1 MRSFTLEKYERQL
14 DKQVLH
20 MDQGLCYCP
29 EFRATRMMHD
39 YPSRKLQLA
48 RAVYR
53 GELEANEYLAGL
65 LFQSILSGQGER
77 WQNFGEEAQE
87 YTEVMLLCREMMVKK
102 GFAGNIL
109 AEFRKV
115 LAENG
120 GHIIPTDSVLDEKWT
135 RHIPV
140 DEGSNVYLLLDDATY
155 AYASGSAR
163 TIGEFLSA
171 KGITVCPE
179 VEASFP
185 GFEYF
190 AYGLIDEGIAHLRG
204 MIERLEQKGIDTVV
218 TLCGQTHYLLQVF
231 APRLGLRHNLKIINL
246 LALSSGMK
254 TDAPAY
260 LYAGSFYLRYL
271 TMTETINA
279 LLENRSETPIRNCAE
294 FTPLYIA
301 DKRVNK
307 LTIWQKP
314 VAAEY
319 LLLGMDEAIQRKIL
333 DDAITDI
340 KKGTQSRVIAF
351 EPFAY
356 DILSGALGTHKVIY
370 FADALNA

>member
-1 MRSFTLEKYERQL
+1 MRSFTLENYGDQL

-29 EFRATRMMHD
+29 EFRATRRMHD

-53 GELEANEYLAGL
+53 GELEANEYIAGL
-65 LFQSILSGQGER
+65 LFQSILSRQGER
-77 WQNFGEEAQE
+77 WQNFGEDANE
-87 YTEVMLLCREMMVKK
+87 YTDVMLLCREMMVKK
-102 GFAGNIL
+102 GFAGSIL
-109 AEFRKV
+109 TEFRKV
-115 LAENG
+115 LDENR
-120 GHIIPTDSVLDEKWT
+120 GHIISTDSVLDEKWT

-140 DEGSNVYLLLDDATY
+140 DEGSKAYLLLDDATY
-155 AYASGSAR
+155 AHASGSAR
-163 TIGEFLSA
+163 GIGELLFA
-171 KGITVCPE
+171 KGVAVRPE
-179 VEASFP
+179 VEATFA

-190 AYGLIDEGIAHLRG
+190 AYGLIDEGIAHMGG
-204 MIERLEQKGIDTVV
+204 MIERLEQKGIDTVI
-218 TLCGQTHYLLQVF
+218 TLCGQTQYLLKVF
-231 APRLGLRHNLKIINL
+231 APRLGLRHSLKIINL
-246 LALSSGMK
+246 LELGSGMK

-271 TMTETINA
+271 AMAETINA

-294 FTPLYIA
+294 FTPLYLA
-301 DKRVNK
+301 DKRINK

-314 VAAEY
+314 VTAEY
-319 LLLGMDEAIQRKIL
+319 MLLGMDEKIQRKIL

-340 KKGTQSRVIAF
+340 KKGTQSKVIAF

-356 DILSGALGTHKVIY
+356 DVLSRALGTNKVIY